1 MGVSFGNTNNYANNY
16 AFPLEMQTFAST
28 ALWAVARADGP
39 YGRIPHSKRRVVVGV
54 VVGVVVVKLN

>member
-1 MGVSFGNTNNYANNY
+1 
-16 AFPLEMQTFAST
+16 MQAFAST

-54 VVGVVVVKLN
+54 VVGPTNTPTTTPVMEGSPI